1 MTLILS
7 LASSW
12 FTLQVSDRLVTQAGK
27 QFDPIANKNILYI
40 GPDGIIS
47 LGYTGLA
54 YLDGIPT
61 DQ

>member
-54 YLDGIPT
+54 HLDGIPT